1 MENVFET
8 AWDHSRPF
16 EEDTRK
22 KKEEEEEEE
31 EEEKETPAFLESQCA
46 EASSTNKVLR

>member
-1 MENVFET
+1 MENIFET

-16 EEDTRK
+16 GEDTRK
-22 KKEEEEEEE
+22 KKEEEEE
-31 EEEKETPAFLESQCA
+31 EEEKETPAFLESQSA

>member
-1 MENVFET
+1 MENIFET

-16 EEDTRK
+16 GEDTREK
-22 KKEEEEEEE
+22 KKEEEK
-31 EEEKETPAFLESQCA
+31 EKETPAFLESQSA